1 MSTPSLVSL
10 AVDTSPVFEVDT
22 GSFLAIVATAAMAGS
37 WSPWPG
43 GAASFFRWS

>member
-22 GSFLAIVATAAMAGS
+22 GSFLVIVVTSAVAGM
-37 WSPWPG
+37 
-43 GAASFFRWS
+43 